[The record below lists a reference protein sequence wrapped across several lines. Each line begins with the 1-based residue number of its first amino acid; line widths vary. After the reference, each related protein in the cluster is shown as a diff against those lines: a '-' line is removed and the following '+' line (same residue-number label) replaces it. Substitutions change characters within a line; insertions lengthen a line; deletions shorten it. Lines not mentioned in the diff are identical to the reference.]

1 MFNADFPHDSPEAL
15 ASNNKGIGFHLGD
28 TGVQGLLP
36 GRISE
41 TDEVWVS
48 DSGNRSSQDFHTILY
63 PVSMQMTAVCKGVIK
78 IKYRNITCRNR
89 TRVTYFGNSMGA
101 ILFLQN
107 HITR

>member
-41 TDEVWVS
+41 TDEV
-48 DSGNRSSQDFHTILY
+48 
-63 PVSMQMTAVCKGVIK
+63 
-78 IKYRNITCRNR
+78 
-89 TRVTYFGNSMGA
+89 
-101 ILFLQN
+101 
-107 HITR
+107 